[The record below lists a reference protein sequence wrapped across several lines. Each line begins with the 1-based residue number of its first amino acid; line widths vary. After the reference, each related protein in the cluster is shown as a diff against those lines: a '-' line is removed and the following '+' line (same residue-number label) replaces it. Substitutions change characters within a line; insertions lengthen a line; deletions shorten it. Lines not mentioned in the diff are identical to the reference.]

1 MTQPTIFLID
11 NFDSFTFNLVDCFE
25 QLNCRVLVY
34 RNTVSADRVL
44 AANPDLV
51 VISPGPS
58 IPSRAGNLMPVLE
71 KIITKFPVFG
81 VCLGQEALIE
91 LFGGSL
97 QYIEPVHG
105 RASAIRH
112 DEKTIFTTLPQD
124 FKAGR
129 YHSLVADVVPAC
141 FSVSATHDD
150 LVMGIRHRTLPVE
163 AVQFHPESVLTMRN
177 NNGLTIISNLL
188 NEYVL

>member
-1 MTQPTIFLID
+1 MNRPTVFVID

-25 QLNCRVLVY
+25 QLNCRVIVY
-34 RNTVSADRVL
+34 RNTISADIIARHE
-44 AANPDLV
+44 PDLV

-58 IPSRAGNLMPVLE
+58 IPGRAGNLMSILE
-71 KIITKFPVFG
+71 EIITVYPLFG
-81 VCLGQEALIE
+81 VCLGQEALVE

-97 QYIEPVHG
+97 KYIEPVHG
-105 RASAIRH
+105 RASAIQH
-112 DEKTIFTTLPQD
+112 DEKTIFQQLPQG
-124 FKAGR
+124 FRAGR

-141 FSVSATHDD
+141 FTVSATSDD
-150 LVMGIRHRTLPVE
+150 LVMGIRHQTLPVE

-177 NNGLTIISNLL
+177 NNGLTLISNLL